1 VISIALAHK
10 LLRQIFAV
18 GMSSQNYRAEY
29 AY

>member
-1 VISIALAHK
+1 VALAHK

-18 GMSSQNYRAEY
+18 GMSGQNYRAEC